1 MTTEGSSVQVTE
13 LLSGPDE
20 VGGNNPPDS
29 FMATDSTTVTQTYSE
44 SDATSVG
51 FSWKTMWGTAGSGV
65 GLQNAT
71 TWTWT
76 NSESTGQIN
85 GSAHTMSVTLSS
97 STVDCYQHIPI
108 FEDTVFH
115 TFVFTQP
122 VDDTSCP

>member
-1 MTTEGSSVQVTE
+1 
-13 LLSGPDE
+13 
-20 VGGNNPPDS
+20 
-29 FMATDSTTVTQTYSE
+29 
-44 SDATSVG
+44 
-51 FSWKTMWGTAGSGV
+51 MWGTATDGV

-85 GSAHTMSVTLSS
+85 GTAHTASVTLSS

-122 VDDTSCP
+122 AGDTSCP